1 VQSYDAGST
10 GSDVVTVEAYA
21 VPMVAG
27 TAKSLTASGPGHTTS
42 GANFKVRLGWDDPSL
57 LNGQSRIGYLL
68 LQATAGYTAAEV
80 PVRLTRTAAGVAPF
94 ALAPGVAR
102 SVTLPVGGAQ
112 DTLYFDV
119 PPGAT
124 SVTFATAG
132 STGNVDLYLARVAS
146 PSSPSIDPAPARSA
160 AQASA
165 TSSSGNE
172 SITLTPPTLQAGRW
186 YVTPVNPTGGTVSAT
201 VTVTV
206 NSAAAPPAFKAGH
219 YYDPTRSGHGVFIDF
234 AGPVGNP
241 DQWVM
246 VWYTY
251 LEDGTPTWY
260 YAQGAVPGVAGIW
273 RADLLRV
280 VWNGSAT
287 SATDVGEV
295 VITETGT
302 GSATFSFNLDGT
314 SGSEQFARL
323 GGGGCPVYNT
333 QALDV
338 SGHWYSPDKSGF
350 GYSYQA
356 ETSQEVFIPYVYDG
370 VGFPRWAYGQKVFNG
385 AVNNFSLTQFT
396 GFCPTCSFVSLV
408 GTAVGSATRTL
419 SGATVSTMSSSVTF
433 AGAVSGSWSENRA
446 VALLSQVK
454 NCQ

>member
-1 VQSYDAGST
+1 
-10 GSDVVTVEAYA
+10 
-21 VPMVAG
+21 M
-27 TAKSLTASGPGHTTS
+27 
-42 GANFKVRLGWDDPSL
+42 
-57 LNGQSRIGYLL
+57 
-68 LQATAGYTAAEV
+68 
-80 PVRLTRTAAGVAPF
+80 APF

-102 SVTLPVGGAQ
+102 SVTLPAGGAQ

-124 SVTFATAG
+124 SVTFATTG

-165 TSSSGNE
+165 TTGSGNE
-172 SITLTPPTLQAGRW
+172 TITLTPPTLQGGRW
-186 YVTPVNPTGGTVSAT
+186 YVTPVNPGGATVSAN
-201 VTVTV
+201 VTITI
-206 NSAAAPPAFKAGH
+206 NTTSAPPAFKAGH
-219 YYDPTRSGHGVFIDF
+219 YYDPARSGHGVFIDF

-241 DQWVM
+241 DQWLV

-287 SATDVGEV
+287 SATDVGDIL
-295 VITETGT
+295 ITETGV
-302 GSATFSFNLDGT
+302 GSATFSFNLDGA
-314 SGSEQFARL
+314 SGSESFDRL
-323 GGGGCPVYNT
+323 GGGCPIVNG
-333 QALDV
+333 APFDV

-370 VGFPRWAYGQKVFNG
+370 VGFPRWVYGQKAFNG
-385 AVNNFSLTQFT
+385 AVNNFSLSQFT
-396 GFCPTCSFVSLV
+396 GFCPTCSAASLV
-408 GTAVGSATRTL
+408 GTTVGSATRTV
-419 SGATVSTMSSSVTF
+419 SGATVSNMSSAVTF
-433 AGAVSGSWSENRA
+433 TGLLSGSWSENRG

-454 NCQ
+454 SCQ